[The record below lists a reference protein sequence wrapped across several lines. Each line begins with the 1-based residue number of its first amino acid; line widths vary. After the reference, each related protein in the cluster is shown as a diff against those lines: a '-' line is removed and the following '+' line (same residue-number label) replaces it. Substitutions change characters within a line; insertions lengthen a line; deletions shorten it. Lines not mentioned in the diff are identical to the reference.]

1 MPSSLNISKAFAI
14 WPKYWIL
21 FLILTTSCKT
31 TKKVLPNEELLIKQ
45 KIELN
50 GKTKD
55 QSQLKELLT
64 QNTNSKILG
73 IPLRLHLYN
82 LSSSDIQG
90 NYERWLN
97 KKPNRSDRL
106 KRLLSQKQF
115 ERLSES
121 FFVSGIHQFLQNVG
135 EEPVLVDSS
144 AIKTNVNRLKL
155 YHKNRGYFNVNIRY
169 DKNTKGKQKS
179 QITYKIDTGEQY
191 IIEDFDTNIASNVIN
206 QIYSKED
213 DSTSVVQIGSP
224 FLVKNFS
231 DERKRLTALFRNKGV
246 YNFQESS
253 ISFDILGDTT
263 AVASDAKPRVKVLLN
278 IDNPRGIS
286 NEEYSS
292 YTIGDIN
299 VYTDFQPAAE
309 NQNYASLE
317 QEGSNFF
324 YIEKMKYK
332 PELLSPFIFLRKGEV
347 YQEMNRTLT
356 SRQLSSL
363 NIFSY
368 PSIEFIPN
376 EETKELNTNIY
387 LRPKS
392 KYALSL
398 DFDITHSNIRPI
410 STAFSSSILSRNVF
424 GQMANLGLSIRGS
437 VGVLGDSGPT
447 QTNTSE
453 FGADINLT
461 FPRFWIPFT
470 KKSLVS
476 SEKLPK
482 TLFSI
487 GTNFQNNIG
496 LDRQRFN
503 TIFSYNWQKGTNRK
517 NFELAKIEYV
527 RNLNPANFF
536 RVYANTFEALD
547 QIANQIEDQSQYQ
560 NLFETQGN
568 QQVLTIP
575 SGANLFIEGVQNN
588 DIVIDEK
595 AVQEVN
601 RIEER
606 RSRLTENNLIVSTAY
621 TFISAINGT
630 TSSDDFRQFRFKLE
644 AAGNLLNNFS
654 INKADVRQRLFGV
667 AYSQYI
673 KGELDYIKHFRF
685 AENKHLAFR
694 FFGGIAVPLGN
705 AQNIPF
711 VRSYFA
717 GGSNDNRAWNAYG
730 LGPGTTQSTNEFNEA
745 NFKLN
750 LNVEYR
756 FPLFANL
763 RGALF
768 VDAGNIWNV
777 LDNQQNESAIFKGFS
792 SLRDT
797 AIGSGLGLRFDF
809 SYFIFRFDTGF
820 KTYNPVRPPS
830 ERWFRD
836 LTWKEAVFNIG
847 INYPF

>member
-1 MPSSLNISKAFAI
+1 MPKSLNISKAFAI
-14 WPKYWIL
+14 WPKCWIL

-31 TKKVLPNEELLIKQ
+31 TKKVLPNQELLVQQ

-50 GKTKD
+50 GKTTNQTELKD
-55 QSQLKELLT
+55 LLT

-82 LSSSDIQG
+82 LSSSDAEG
-90 NYERWLN
+90 NYQNWLN
-97 KKPNRSDRL
+97 KKPKRADRL
-106 KRLLSQKQF
+106 KRLLSEKQAN
-115 ERLSES
+115 RLSES
-121 FFVSGIHQFLQNVG
+121 FLVSGIHQFLQNIG
-135 EEPVLVDSS
+135 EEPVLVDSL
-144 AIKTNVNRLKL
+144 AIQSDVNRLKL
-155 YHKNRGYFNVNIRY
+155 YHKNRGYFNADIHFE
-169 DKNTKGKQKS
+169 KNTKGKQKS
-179 QITYKIDTGEQY
+179 QIVYQIDTGEQY
-191 IIEDFDTNIASNVIN
+191 KIEEFDTNIASTVIDE
-206 QIYSKED
+206 IYAKEG
-213 DSTSVVQIGSP
+213 DSTSVIKVGAP
-224 FLVKNFS
+224 FLVRNFS
-231 DERKRLTALFRNKGV
+231 DERKRLTSLFRNQGV

-263 AVASDAKPRVKVLLN
+263 AIASDAEPKVKVLLN

-286 NEEYSS
+286 NEEYSA

-309 NQNYASLE
+309 NQNYSSLT
-317 QEGSNFF
+317 QEGANFF
-324 YIEKMKYK
+324 YIDKLKYK
-332 PELLSPFIFLRKGEV
+332 PELLSPFIFLRQGEI
-347 YQEMNRTLT
+347 YQEINRTLT

-363 NIFSY
+363 NVFSY
-368 PSIEFIPN
+368 PSIEFIPD
-376 EETKELNTNIY
+376 EETKQLNTNIY

-424 GQMANLGLSIRGS
+424 GQMANLGLSVRGS

-470 KKSLVS
+470 KNSLVS

-503 TIFSYNWQKGTNRK
+503 TIFSYNWQKRTNRK

-527 RNLNPANFF
+527 RNLNPDNFF
-536 RVYANTFEALD
+536 RVYSNTFEALD
-547 QIANQIEDQSQYQ
+547 EIANQIEDQSEYQ
-560 NLFETQGN
+560 NLFDLQGD
-568 QQVLTIP
+568 QLVLSIP
-575 SGANLFIEGVQNN
+575 SGANLFIEGVQNSS
-588 DIVIDEK
+588 IELDEQ
-595 AVQEVN
+595 AVTEVN

-621 TFISAINGT
+621 TFVSAINGT

-654 INKADVRQRLFGV
+654 INKAEVRQRLFGV
-667 AYSQYI
+667 AYSQYV

-685 AENKHLAFR
+685 GENNHLAFR
-694 FFGGIAVPLGN
+694 FFGGVAIPLGN

-730 LGPGTTQSTNEFNEA
+730 LGPGTTRSTNEFNEA

-750 LNVEYR
+750 LNLEYR
-756 FPLFANL
+756 FPLFSNL

-777 LDNQQNESAIFKGFS
+777 LDNQQDEAAIFRGFS
-792 SLRDT
+792 SLRDS

-820 KTYNPVRPPS
+820 KTYNPIRPRT

-836 LTWKEAVFNIG
+836 LNWKEAVFNIG